1 MCGLWSEKNEVFKL
15 SHMQKKFTPTVPCS
29 SFFGGAVWDKSVSLK
44 PAQVLPSILIHLF
57 GQDLEHVMLSGTVD
71 INDINRP
78 QWTQRNHSCARETK
92 ETKTIKNGTIT
103 PISAKNRDEA
113 SFTLHFTCGFDRSSS
128 VPNIQTHAN
137 KLFNLHMLHVLIYFT
152 PAFALDSCHTMQ
164 FNAMKCNFITYNEV

>member
-15 SHMQKKFTPTVPCS
+15 SDTQKNCTPTVPCS

-57 GQDLEHVMLSGTVD
+57 GQDLEHVMLSGRYKRYKQTTR
-71 INDINRP
+71 NTEEP
-78 QWTQRNHSCARETK
+78 QLCKGNKGNKHNQEWYNHSNFRQ
-92 ETKTIKNGTIT
+92 
-103 PISAKNRDEA
+103 NRVEA

-137 KLFNLHMLHVLIYFT
+137 KLFNLHTLHVLIYFT
-152 PAFALDSCHTMQ
+152 PAFALDACHTM
-164 FNAMKCNFITYNEV
+164 